1 MGLTF
6 TRKEKVKFYTEKRG
20 FRIESTET
28 ILKAAFRPILLSEH
42 LRPDFCCDNLDWF

>member
-6 TRKEKVKFYTEKRG
+6 TGKEKVKFYTEKRD

-28 ILKAAFRPILLSEH
+28 ILKAAFPKLLVK
-42 LRPDFCCDNLDWF
+42 RAFF